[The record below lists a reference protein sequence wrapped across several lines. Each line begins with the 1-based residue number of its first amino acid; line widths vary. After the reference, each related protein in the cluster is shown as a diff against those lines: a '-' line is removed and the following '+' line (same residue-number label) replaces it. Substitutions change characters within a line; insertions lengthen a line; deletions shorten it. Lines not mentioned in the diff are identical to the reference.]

1 MEGFLL
7 KSPEAKQDLA
17 TLDGFSMAQWRRRFF
32 VLVDD
37 RVEYFVDESRKER
50 KGEIRLSHDA
60 FVTGHLGV
68 ANHPHMLELTTNYR
82 TYYLQAD
89 SAGEHDEWLKALN
102 VCIAELRSHVAR
114 VQHVMQVIDGP
125 DQVAGF
131 EDWSAASTNP
141 TPATERD
148 EYYS

>member
-82 TYYLQAD
+82 TYYLQVRPRLCATP
-89 SAGEHDEWLKALN
+89 HLCFLALQCGSSCCC
-102 VCIAELRSHVAR
+102 VL
-114 VQHVMQVIDGP
+114 
-125 DQVAGF
+125 
-131 EDWSAASTNP
+131 AAVS
-141 TPATERD
+141 
-148 EYYS
+148 